1 MKKLRRVLAVLLV
14 FVMSM
19 ALVTGCSGKSKQTMF
34 SIMKDA
40 SSMTHYSYEV
50 KVKVD
55 SGISGVENMTMTL
68 KGKTDGES
76 ATVGAKVSYSL
87 YTIDVND
94 FLTVTKDAVYIN
106 VEEVFNAFDSILS
119 SLGVSLADFEDE
131 FGTELKCIKLPLV
144 DGLVNTNGSDAELI
158 DIYISIL
165 EDAFKDVKIDSNKG
179 EYTVTVEGM
188 EALSKIVDAILT
200 GFLDNQ
206 DAIIAEIE
214 KNNTVDE
221 QTLKELL
228 NVYMNEI
235 IVALEKFNTE
245 YELGLT
251 DADIDDLRAEAE
263 SAAEEAAKEAEIDD
277 LSQAYKDVFA
287 DLKDNK
293 QDVVDEMA
301 DSADSVDGS
310 FTLTN
315 SLTGKEGSRVYTCE
329 IQGSV
334 ENKDTDEDLTLNV
347 KSVLTEDNSIVV
359 DVPKNYTALSD
370 IVYAALV
377 YTYENGLL
385 DDALGDMVDI
395 PGVDTDIDSS
405 YGVDTSDVEQVY
417 DGSVTVTDSWTDET
431 AVIEFDKDLV
441 EVDVDYSYIDMGHI
455 CFAAVDDQWCYAFM
469 TYESGLTPEDVYDYE
484 QEYDYQDAEYYKN
497 VEFSDLTAREL
508 DTVVTL
514 YEFDVNYT
522 AGDDATNLVQDRYF
536 IVETSNGVIYGS
548 VNLLTELRDK
558 DTLPYE
564 QFMNAVFVNVQ

>member
-263 SAAEEAAKEAEIDD
+263 SAAEEAAKEAELDNVNQ
-277 LSQAYKDVFA
+277 LYKDTFA
-287 DLKDNK
+287 DLEDNR
-293 QDVVDEMA
+293 QDIVDAIA
-301 DSADSVDGS
+301 DSADSFGGS

-315 SLTGKEGSRVYTCE
+315 SLTGKNGSRVYNCE
-329 IQGSV
+329 LQTV
-334 ENKDTDEDLTLNV
+334 VKDKDTDEDLTINV
-347 KSVLTEDNSIVV
+347 KSVFTEDKNISVS
-359 DVPKNYTALSD
+359 VPKSYTEFSD

-377 YTYENGLL
+377 YSYESGLL
-385 DDALGDMVDI
+385 GDAFEDMTGLPDIEIDAGDNVD
-395 PGVDTDIDSS
+395 VSE
-405 YGVDTSDVEQVY
+405 VEQDF
-417 DGSVTVTDSWTDET
+417 DGIVTINDFWSELSTT
-431 AVIEFDKDLV
+431 IEFDKELV
-441 EVDVDYSYIDMGHI
+441 RVNPDRSYVDSGKV
-455 CFAAVDDQWCYAFM
+455 CFEAVDDKWSNVLMYYEAGITAEDQYA
-469 TYESGLTPEDVYDYE
+469 YE
-484 QEYDYQDAEYYKN
+484 QEYDYVGDAYTN
-497 VEFSDLTAREL
+497 IEFSEITDREL
-508 DTVVTL
+508 AGGVIIR
-514 YEFDVNYT
+514 EFDVNYEFGS
-522 AGDDATNLVQDRYF
+522 APRHDRHF
-536 IVETSNGVIYGS
+536 VVETADGAIYGT
-548 VNLLTELRDK
+548 VNVLSDLTETDV
-558 DTLPYE
+558 LPYE
-564 QFMNAVFVNVQ
+564 QFMDAVFVNVY

>member
-508 DTVVTL
+508 DTGVTL

>member
-76 ATVGAKVSYSL
+76 ATIGAKVSYSL

-144 DGLVNTNGSDAELI
+144 DGLVNTNGSDVERI

-200 GFLDNQ
+200 GFIDNQ

-315 SLTGKEGSRVYTCE
+315 SLTGKECSRVYTCE

-370 IVYAALV
+370 IIYAALV

-405 YGVDTSDVEQVY
+405 YGVDTSDDEQVY

-431 AVIEFDKDLV
+431 AVIEFDKELV
-441 EVDVDYSYIDMGHI
+441 EVDVDYSYLDMGHI

-508 DTVVTL
+508 DTGVTL